1 MQRIGVFCGASPG
14 ARPIYMA
21 AAESLGYMLAE
32 RGISVVYG
40 GGRVGMMG
48 AVARAALDA
57 GGEVIGVIPQSLFA
71 KELGFAAVTELR
83 VVDSMHERKAVIVDL
98 VDGFIALPGGLGT
111 IEEFFE
117 ALTWAQLAFHRKPC
131 GLLNVAGYFD
141 PMLRFVDHMVAEQF
155 MLPAH
160 RAMIVVDDDPAA
172 LLTEFDVYSPPRADK
187 IDWVMRLTHADKDFR
202 VD

>member
-1 MQRIGVFCGASPG
+1 MQRIGIFCGASPG
-14 ARPIYMA
+14 ARPDYMA
-21 AAESLGYMLAE
+21 AAETLGYMLAE

-57 GGEVIGVIPQSLFA
+57 GGKVIGVIPQSLFD
-71 KELGFAAVTELR
+71 KELGFAEVTELH
-83 VVDSMHERKAVIVDL
+83 VVSSMHERKAAIVDL
-98 VDGFIALPGGLGT
+98 VDGFVALPGGLGT

-141 PMLRFVDHMVAEQF
+141 PMLLFVDHMVAEQF
-155 MLPAH
+155 MLREH
-160 RAMIVVDDDPAA
+160 RAMIVVDDDPAV
-172 LLTEFDVYSPPRADK
+172 LLGKFDVYNPPRADK
-187 IDWVMRLTHADKDFR
+187 IGWVMRLSHEDRDLR